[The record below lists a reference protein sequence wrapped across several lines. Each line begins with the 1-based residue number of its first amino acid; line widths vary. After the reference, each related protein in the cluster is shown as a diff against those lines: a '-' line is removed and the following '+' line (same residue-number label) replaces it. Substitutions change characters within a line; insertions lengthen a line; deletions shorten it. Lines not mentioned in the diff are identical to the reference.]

1 MHAVA
6 EKRAQTTALP
16 KASGAQALPMP
27 VLAALREDLVL
38 FPSSDNLDGSPTWAV
53 QDPVRNKFVQ
63 IGWLEFE
70 MMARWQPNPVLL
82 MKSLVQETTL
92 RPSLEDILAFG
103 HFLRSQGLVR
113 IESREDLALA
123 RKVPAKP
130 GLTNW
135 RWWLHNYL
143 FFRIPLARPDRLL
156 GSVVPRLEWLF
167 SPATLLVLALLCGMG
182 VVLAARQSEL
192 FVQTFVD
199 SLTLAGLLSFAFAL
213 MLAKTLHEVGHA
225 VVATRYGV
233 RVAHVGVAFL
243 VLWPMLYT
251 DTGES
256 WRLRNH
262 RQRLHIAAA
271 GMSVE
276 MILAG
281 FSLLGWALSPPG
293 ALRSACFYLA
303 TTSVVMTLALNLS
316 PFMRFDGYYVLSD
329 AMDMPNLHERAG
341 AIAKTWIRR
350 TFLGWLDP
358 WPEHFAPSK
367 HKALLCFAISTWVY
381 RLGLF
386 LGIAVAVYLMFFK
399 VLGIF
404 LFAVEIVWFVMR
416 PVYTELRTWRA
427 RRRDIHRGRASL
439 WLLLLL
445 GGVGLWAFP
454 WAHDIHAPA
463 QLRTEYRTLF
473 SPIAGKIVSL
483 HAPGAVAKGEPL
495 VVLDSPKLRNDVQ
508 RAQINVTATR
518 AALASAELGVEQN
531 RDQVGKLGVTVEQ
544 FQAEDRAA
552 DQELARMRLSAEFPA
567 RWTDV
572 DPSLAVGVWLRPQ
585 DPVGTLVDEST
596 WWVEA
601 WVDESEIQYI
611 TVGVQGKFYPSNR
624 VDKPLQ
630 VKIVDIDSVRA
641 ATLPHP
647 GLSTEHG
654 GSIPT
659 TTEGKTLVPREA
671 LYQVRLQVNGQP
683 EQMRWARGR
692 ITVQGERY
700 SKLWHALRYASSVLI
715 RESGF

>member
-1 MHAVA
+1 MGDTLMHAVA
-6 EKRAQTTALP
+6 EKRVQTAALP
-16 KASGAQALPMP
+16 EPSGAQALPMP
-27 VLAALREDLVL
+27 VLASLREDLVL

-70 MMARWQPNPVLL
+70 MMVRWQPNPVLL

-92 RPSLEDILAFG
+92 RPSLEDVLAFG
-103 HFLRSQGLVR
+103 HFLRAQGLVR

-130 GLTNW
+130 GLTDW

-143 FFRIPLARPDRLL
+143 FFRIPLARPDKLL
-156 GSVVPRLEWLF
+156 ADVVPRLEWLF
-167 SPATLLVLALLCGMG
+167 SPATLLVLALLSGMG

-213 MLAKTLHEVGHA
+213 MLAKTLHEAGHA
-225 VVATRYGV
+225 IVATRYGV
-233 RVAHVGVAFL
+233 RVAHMGVAFL

-256 WRLRNH
+256 WRLRDH

-281 FSLLGWALSPPG
+281 LALLGWALSPPG
-293 ALRSACFYLA
+293 PLRSACFYLA

-350 TFLGWLDP
+350 TFLGWQDP
-358 WPEHFAPSK
+358 WPEHFAPNK
-367 HKALLCFAISTWVY
+367 HKALLCFAIGTWIY

-439 WLLLLL
+439 WLLLL
-445 GGVGLWAFP
+445 GHWSMGL
-454 WAHDIHAPA
+454 
-463 QLRTEYRTLF
+463 
-473 SPIAGKIVSL
+473 
-483 HAPGAVAKGEPL
+483 
-495 VVLDSPKLRNDVQ
+495 
-508 RAQINVTATR
+508 
-518 AALASAELGVEQN
+518 
-531 RDQVGKLGVTVEQ
+531 
-544 FQAEDRAA
+544 
-552 DQELARMRLSAEFPA
+552 
-567 RWTDV
+567 
-572 DPSLAVGVWLRPQ
+572 
-585 DPVGTLVDEST
+585 PVG
-596 WWVEA
+596 A
-601 WVDESEIQYI
+601 
-611 TVGVQGKFYPSNR
+611 
-624 VDKPLQ
+624 
-630 VKIVDIDSVRA
+630 
-641 ATLPHP
+641 
-647 GLSTEHG
+647 
-654 GSIPT
+654 
-659 TTEGKTLVPREA
+659 
-671 LYQVRLQVNGQP
+671 
-683 EQMRWARGR
+683 
-692 ITVQGERY
+692 
-700 SKLWHALRYASSVLI
+700 
-715 RESGF
+715 